1 MHNIAYAEKII
12 DESPLSNYVV
22 IDKGYDS
29 KNFRTQIQNKD
40 VMLFIPR
47 QKNRE

>member
-1 MHNIAYAEKII
+1 VHNIAYAEKII

-29 KNFRTQIQNKD
+29 KTLEHRYKIK
-40 VMLFIPR
+40 M
-47 QKNRE
+47 